1 MKIAWLTP
9 EVPYPPIGGRNGVYN
24 RIVQLS
30 KYNQIYLFSIAYN
43 EEERV
48 SKDEMEKYCAQVH
61 YYNRNES
68 KVKKLLKSLLSP
80 YSVAS
85 RTLPQLQTDLAEL
98 FDREKI
104 DCVIC
109 DFPNMAK
116 NLFGIVPKGTYCT
129 INQHNNE
136 YRRMRDMVKVPT
148 IPLYKRIAYYLESF
162 RLEWYERDLYKKN
175 LFKSVTFFSNDDLY
189 AFQNKWKDSRAELKL
204 FPLGANGFDTELSF
218 DDQPNML
225 FVGRLDAIAVP
236 NVEASL
242 WFCKNV
248 MPKVLEQ
255 VPNAQLII
263 AGANPAPEVMALA
276 NDHVRIIPNYADLM
290 DVYSLADCV
299 ILPLQSGGGVKGK
312 LLEAAALKKL
322 VISTSHGIEGTK
334 FAPDVHVLYANEPED
349 FANQC
354 IKALLSKND
363 YLSMAQRAF
372 TLFEE
377 AYDWNTI
384 GKNYHNYLTEQ
395 IKLR

>member
-30 KYNQIYLFSIAYN
+30 KYNEIYLFSIAYN

-48 SKDEMEKYCAQVH
+48 SKDEMEKYCVEVH

-68 KVKKLLKSLLSP
+68 KIKKLLKSMLAP

-85 RTLPQLQTDLAEL
+85 RTLSQLRADLAEL
-98 FDREKI
+98 LAREKI
-104 DCVIC
+104 DCIIT

-116 NLFGIVPKGTYCT
+116 NLFGIVPEGTYCT

-136 YRRMRDMVKVPT
+136 YKRMRDMVNVTT

-162 RLEWYERDLYKKN
+162 RLEWYERTLYGKN
-175 LFKSVTFFSNDDLY
+175 IFGSVTFFSEDDLN
-189 AFQNKWKDSRAELKL
+189 AFRSKWKHSKAELKL
-204 FPLGANGFDTELSF
+204 FPLGANSF
-218 DDQPNML
+218 DAELAFDDKPNML

-236 NVEASL
+236 NVEAAL
-242 WFCKNV
+242 WFCNRV
-248 MPKVLEQ
+248 MPKILEQ

-263 AGANPAPEVMALA
+263 AGANPAPEVMAVA
-276 NDHVRIIPNYADLM
+276 GEHVRIIPNYANLQ
-290 DVYSLADCV
+290 DVYSLSDCV

-322 VISTSHGIEGTK
+322 VISTGHGIEGTK
-334 FAPDVHVLYANEPED
+334 FTPDTHVLYADTAEE
-349 FANQC
+349 FAKKC
-354 IKALLSKND
+354 VEAISHKAD
-363 YLSMAQRAF
+363 YLAMTARAHA
-372 TLFEE
+372 LFEE
-377 AYDWNTI
+377 TYDWNTI
-384 GKNYHNYLTEQ
+384 GRNYHNYLTEQ
-395 IKLR
+395 VARR

>member
-48 SKDEMEKYCAQVH
+48 SKTEMEKYCAEVH

-68 KVKKLLKSLLSP
+68 KVKKLLKSMLAP

-85 RTLPQLQTDLAEL
+85 RTLPQLRADLAEL
-98 FDREKI
+98 FAREKI
-104 DCVIC
+104 DCVIA

-116 NLFGIVPKGTYCT
+116 NLFGIVPEGTYCT

-136 YRRMRDMVKVPT
+136 YRRMRDMVKVTT
-148 IPLYKRIAYYLESF
+148 IPLYKRIAYFLESF

-175 LFKSVTFFSNDDLY
+175 LFKSVTFFSEDDLN
-189 AFQNKWKDSRAELKL
+189 AFRNKWKDSRAELKL

-218 DDQPNML
+218 DDKPNML

-236 NVEASL
+236 NVEAAL
-242 WFCKNV
+242 WFCNQV
-248 MPKVLEQ
+248 MPKVLEKVQ
-255 VPNAQLII
+255 DARLII

-276 NDHVRIIPNYADLM
+276 NDHVRIIPNYAKLM
-290 DVYSLADCV
+290 DAYALADCV

-322 VISTSHGIEGTK
+322 VISTEHGIEGTK
-334 FAPDVHVLYANEPED
+334 FTPGVHVLYGDTAEE
-349 FANQC
+349 FAAKC
-354 IKALLSKND
+354 VEALTHKAD
-363 YLSMAQRAF
+363 YLPMAAKAYA
-372 TLFEE
+372 LFEE

-384 GKNYHNYLTEQ
+384 GRNYHDYLTKQ
-395 IKLR
+395 VAQR